1 MNSHI
6 EDSERIFYGC
16 VICDVTKTQ
25 KGNLRHHMKKKHH
38 LPLTDFRTLKGAK
51 QLKVF
56 PYIPQDKDGLP
67 QKMFSCPKCKNTFS
81 TKQHMNKHIE
91 AMHMKSLEERKVHS
105 CSQCTQKFAT
115 PIHLRSHIK
124 IIHLQV
130 REYRCKICDVRFS
143 NVSNLKEHI
152 GIKHLGYKDA
162 KEWRKPENKN
172 VRKDIPKHEAYEYI
186 PYKGPVI

>member
-1 MNSHI
+1 
-6 EDSERIFYGC
+6 
-16 VICDVTKTQ
+16 
-25 KGNLRHHMKKKHH
+25 
-38 LPLTDFRTLKGAK
+38 
-51 QLKVF
+51 
-56 PYIPQDKDGLP
+56 
-67 QKMFSCPKCKNTFS
+67 
-81 TKQHMNKHIE
+81 
-91 AMHMKSLEERKVHS
+91 MHMKSLEERKVHS

-124 IIHLQV
+124 IVHLQV

-152 GIKHLGYKDA
+152 GIKHLEYKDA